1 MIHKLELTD
10 EEADRLVLLLKHVL
24 EASTV
29 ELNRTD
35 ALAYKVLVK
44 QHIELAEQI
53 LVKLN
58 QVLRDGLS
66 RNPQGLQEGVTA

>member
-53 LVKLN
+53 LVKLE
-58 QVLRDGLS
+58 QVRRDGVS
-66 RNPQGLQEGVTA
+66 RKAQDLREGATV